1 MTTYYGLFDEHGK
14 CVSTCTSSHGMPLP
28 DLIPQGLRAVETDGM
43 IDTSAVRLDGETVQP
58 LPPRPSDHHHFCHES
73 CAWQLDEDRAWATM
87 RARRDAMLT
96 ASDWVVIRAHE
107 LGQEVPPEWMV
118 YRQTLRDIPQQ
129 FSDPLTIVWPV
140 APQT

>member
-1 MTTYYGLFDEHGK
+1 MKFWSAQDGRIIQAAQDDDAHSPLDDQPDVVVFLGPAVDRPGEYY
-14 CVSTCTSSHGMPLP
+14 
-28 DLIPQGLRAVETDGM
+28 RDG
-43 IDTSAVRLDGETVQP
+43 TSAQP

-87 RARRDAMLT
+87 RARRDAML
-96 ASDWVVIRAHE
+96 AQCDWVVIRAHE

-118 YRQTLRDIPQQ
+118 YRQALRDIPQM

-140 APQT
+140 EPQT